1 LVAHA
6 DWSVQA
12 RKRWVCV
19 AVPNGRGW
27 RVELERAKPVAHILP
42 DLRQRAA
49 GHPVALGIDAPIGLP
64 ERYRRG
70 HPDFPAFLAKLSPAS
85 EFFSVAETADQISY
99 ARPFYPNR
107 GTAGVRRHHLTTAL
121 GLESGDQLLRRC
133 EQPAANQPA
142 ASPLFWTLGAKQ
154 VGKGAIC
161 LWRDLLLP
169 ALHSDDPPAIWPFD
183 GLLAPLLQHR
193 ATVIAETYPAH
204 AMRQI
209 ELKFVGSKTRQSD
222 RLNVAGRLRAIMHG
236 LAAEPDGTLSA
247 EIATGFGA
255 GSDGEDR
262 FDSLVGLLG
271 MLQVVRDPSLD
282 RPPDAEAIIR
292 WEGWILGRR

>member
-1 LVAHA
+1 M
-6 DWSVQA
+6 QA
-12 RKRWVCV
+12 RKRWMCV
-19 AVPNGRGW
+19 AVPVHGGW
-27 RVELERAKPVAHILP
+27 RVEIERAKPVAQILP
-42 DLRQRAA
+42 SLRQRAA
-49 GHPVALGIDAPIGLP
+49 GRPVALGVDAPIGLP

-70 HPDFPAFLAKLSPAS
+70 HAGFPAFLATLSPES
-85 EFFSVAETADQISY
+85 EFFAVADTPDQISHT
-99 ARPFYPNR
+99 RPFYPNR
-107 GTAGVRRHHLTTAL
+107 GAAGVRRQDLLTGL
-121 GLESGDQLLRRC
+121 GLTSSDQLLRLC
-133 EQPAANQPA
+133 EQSAANWPA

-169 ALHSDDPPAIWPFD
+169 ALRSEDPPAIWPFD
-183 GLLAPLLQHR
+183 GLLAPLLYTR
-193 ATVIAETYPAH
+193 GTVIAETYPAH

-209 ELKFVGSKTRQSD
+209 ELGFAGSKTRRSD
-222 RLNVAGRLRAIMHG
+222 RLNVSERLRAIMHG
-236 LAAEPDGTLSA
+236 LAAEPGAALLA

-282 RPPDAEAIIR
+282 RPPDIEAVLS